1 MAHDSYGPVDGV
13 VAQIEAQQCQVR
25 AFQSFAQRTWAC
37 AALGK
42 RSAVTELRHEGA
54 ALDLGVPAGCGR

>member
-25 AFQSFAQRTWAC
+25 AFSVRAADLAC
-37 AALGK
+37 AAVGK
-42 RSAVTELRHEGA
+42 QSAGTELRH
-54 ALDLGVPAGCGR
+54 D